1 MKQKLFAS
9 LLSSSLLLMPPLLLA
24 APASGEDARE
34 LRSQIDAVYPQA
46 ESLYFDLHRHPELSL
61 HEERTA
67 ATLAA
72 ALRALGYEVTEGVG
86 HTGVVGVLKNGNGP
100 VVLLRTELDALPV
113 VEKTGLPYASTVRT
127 LDDHGAEV
135 GVMHACGHDAH
146 MAAWTATARI
156 MVTTRQRWRGTLV
169 LIGQPA
175 EESGAGAAA
184 MLADGLYTRF
194 PRPDYAFAVHDDPRY
209 PAGLIGY
216 HSGPAMSNVDT
227 LKVTIFGRGGHG
239 ARPETT
245 VDPIVLAARTVLAL
259 QTIVS
264 RETSPLEPSVITVGS
279 IHGGTRSNIIPDQ
292 VQLEISV
299 RSFSESNRQHLL
311 DAIARVAK
319 GEAAAAGAPREPL
332 IEASERV
339 YALINDPAMT
349 QRVSAALLRQLGSDR
364 VKEIAPEMVSEDFS
378 DFQRAGVPTL
388 MLRIGATN
396 QAVYDAAMQSG
407 PAPPPLHSALFAPDR
422 EPTIKAATEAE
433 VIALRELMPVSGNHA
448 GSAR

>member
-1 MKQKLFAS
+1 
-9 LLSSSLLLMPPLLLA
+9 
-24 APASGEDARE
+24 
-34 LRSQIDAVYPQA
+34 
-46 ESLYFDLHRHPELSL
+46 
-61 HEERTA
+61 
-67 ATLAA
+67 
-72 ALRALGYEVTEGVG
+72 
-86 HTGVVGVLKNGNGP
+86 VVGVLKNGNGP

-311 DAIARVAK
+311 DAIARLTK

-407 PAPPPLHSALFAPDR
+407 TAPPPLHSALFAPDR